1 MYSDTCVLESYGQV
15 DSINDSIT
23 VKSFIPFDP
32 TTKRT
37 EVTYQNKSDSNVH
50 RVSKGMPDAILR
62 LCQTT
67 EHTDKVRKDVNEFAN
82 RGLRGLAV
90 AISNGDENFKLIG
103 LLPIF
108 DPPRDDTAET
118 IKRAVELG
126 VRVKMITGD
135 QLEIAK
141 ETGRRLGMGDTMYV
155 YEDLIREK
163 DKSSNDDEDEIN
175 NIILKADGFAS
186 VFPEHKFEIVKR
198 LQDIGHLVAMTGKF
212 GSIFFFIL

>member
-1 MYSDTCVLESYGQV
+1 MFYSDTCVLESYGEA

-32 TTKRT
+32 TSKRT
-37 EVTYQNKSDSNVH
+37 EVIYQEKSDSNVR

-62 LCQTT
+62 LCKTT
-67 EHTDKVRKDVNEFAN
+67 ADEKKVRADVNEFAK

-90 AISNGDENFKLIG
+90 AISNGDENFQLIG

-108 DPPRDDTAET
+108 DPPRDDTADT
-118 IKRAVELG
+118 IKKAIELG

-155 YEDLIREK
+155 YEDLIREIG
-163 DKSSNDDEDEIN
+163 KSENSEDEIDQT
-175 NIILKADGFAS
+175 ILKADGFAS

-198 LQDIGHLVAMTGKF
+198 LQDMGHLVAMTGEF
-212 GSIFFFIL
+212 HSSFS